1 MSRIPQVS
9 NGKGSLKDIQ
19 KLINDNVLLLDTL
32 IKQQFKE
39 LRAKNIEWKSPI
51 KSDDYAEYRDT
62 DFIKKLWIK
71 IKIPLSSFWPTR
83 GPQWDGLGRTSE
95 NEIFLIEAK
104 ANIPEVVSPAT
115 QASKNSLS
123 LIEKSLADTKKYL
136 GITNNVSWSGKFYQY
151 SNRIAH
157 LYFLRVLNKIPAYLI
172 NIYFINDKSVSGP
185 KCREE
190 WIGAVQVV
198 KAYLGLSNN
207 KLSKYTADIFID
219 VNDMK

>member
-1 MSRIPQVS
+1 LSRIPQVS

-32 IKQQFKE
+32 IKQKFKE

>member
-1 MSRIPQVS
+1 LSRIPQVS